1 MFHVKWI
8 TWAFSHFFFLS
19 FSCLLCGDWNVFHA
33 NKMTKDPFS
42 KRESLNF
49 ASVFRS
55 FRMKFNIKR
64 EKIFMKI
71 CKSHEKSQFQL
82 LFRHKYSLWI
92 FHWDEYFPSFH
103 FDYDFCLVNEACNR
117 ETETSWF
124 PSFLFTNRSKIL
136 LITFPFCSEIA
147 FCLVN
152 FFSVASFSSQRR
164 SHCPHLISALSSR
177 HSPWKWKLFTFCFVL
192 KSDNAVPRRQ
202 RRRWEQR
209 DKSAEEIS
217 AFNFHKRYDFV
228 AFHISFPST
237 TDNFSLITKGN
248 FKVIVIKKFHF

>member
-1 MFHVKWI
+1 MN
-8 TWAFSHFFFLS
+8 FSL
-19 FSCLLCGDWNVFHA
+19 
-33 NKMTKDPFS
+33 
-42 KRESLNF
+42 R
-49 ASVFRS
+49 
-55 FRMKFNIKR
+55 
-64 EKIFMKI
+64 
-71 CKSHEKSQFQL
+71 
-82 LFRHKYSLWI
+82 WI
-92 FHWDEYFPSFH
+92 FPQFPFRLWFLFGERS
-103 FDYDFCLVNEACNR
+103 LQPRNR
-117 ETETSWF
+117 DILIPILSLYESEQNPF
-124 PSFLFTNRSKIL
+124 NNFSFLLWNR
-136 LITFPFCSEIA
+136 